1 MRYRTIFFIL
11 ILFTSSCSS
20 RSISDPTQ
28 AKDCTELVEAGKAVA
43 ERVLERLDGQTL
55 EELEAANPDEPLAPI
70 DYLMRVEEFEN
81 QAAVLG
87 CGKDQLRLQACS
99 VYADLEV
106 KASGDLARDFL
117 APYLESCS

>member
-11 ILFTSSCSS
+11 ILFTFSCSS

-70 DYLMRVEEFEN
+70 D
-81 QAAVLG
+81 
-87 CGKDQLRLQACS
+87 D
-99 VYADLEV
+99 
-106 KASGDLARDFL
+106 
-117 APYLESCS
+117 